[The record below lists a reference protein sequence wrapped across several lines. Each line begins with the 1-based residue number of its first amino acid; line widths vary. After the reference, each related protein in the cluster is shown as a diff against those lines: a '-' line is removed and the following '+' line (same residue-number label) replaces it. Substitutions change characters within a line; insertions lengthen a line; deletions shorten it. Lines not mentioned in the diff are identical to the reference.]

1 MTDAPPPPPSAE
13 SPAIQRLRASLAEV
27 NEVRLTGFLT
37 TERELFD
44 RALMTEARSL
54 VLAEYTIYLLDRI
67 EKLEARL
74 ADVPHT

>member
-1 MTDAPPPPPSAE
+1 MTDPQQPAAE
-13 SPAIQRLRASLAEV
+13 SPAIQRLRASLAAV
-27 NEVRLTGFLT
+27 NETRLQGFLT
-37 TERELFD
+37 TEREIYD
-44 RALMTEARSL
+44 RAVMTEARSL